1 MKRHIRCTDLRP
13 ALTYPLSAQLTLA
26 RSRFLDS
33 ANSNLRSKR
42 IEWRYRYVEYERK
55 VHYVRLALDL
65 DRTFEV
71 IEVTGFE
78 RWWDVRVSVA
88 LRLRFEPLIGVHV
101 PLAEGDPL
109 LVRLRASLGGAA

>member
-1 MKRHIRCTDLRP
+1 MMRRIRCTYLRP

-42 IEWRYRYVEYERK
+42 IEWRYRHVEYERK
-55 VHYVRLALDL
+55 VLYARHALDL

-78 RWWDVRVSVA
+78 RWWHGKVLVA
-88 LRLRFEPLIGVHV
+88 LRLRFEPPIGVHV

-109 LVRLRASLGGAA
+109 LARLRASFGGAA